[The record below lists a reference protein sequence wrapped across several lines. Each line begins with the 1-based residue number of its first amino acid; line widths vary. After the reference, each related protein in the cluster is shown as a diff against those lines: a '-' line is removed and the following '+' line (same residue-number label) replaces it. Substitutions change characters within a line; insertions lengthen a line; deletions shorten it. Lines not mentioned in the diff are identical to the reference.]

1 MIFLGNTF
9 HGGENASYP
18 PAVDTKKITEVQL
31 SDGTYNHLV
40 LTSDASM
47 EVRDISDEWDY
58 NTKINAT
65 FDANFDAGNTGFS
78 LRNTDYVVIKRREVG
93 STHWVI
99 IYAKE
104 IHTVAD
110 FDISFTDKYARSK
123 TEYQYCVSSY
133 TNGIENSFILDNV
146 YSEFDGY
153 YIADKDCLFGT
164 IYDVDGCDTSKNM
177 ANQVIRLLNSKYA
190 SVVSNSDINY
200 ESGSVTGSFIRM
212 DEVTGEVRPDDGLRY
227 RSSLKNRLVSKKP
240 LILKIQDGRIWMIKV
255 TVSPTESMTGQQ
267 DLRSINFE
275 WAEVGD
281 VEDMQSLFENGLSDV
296 DAKWWTS

>member
-240 LILKIQDGRIWMIKV
+240 LILKIHDGRIWMIKV
-255 TVSPTESMTGQQ
+255 TGAPTDSMTGHQ

>member
-1 MIFLGNTF
+1 
-9 HGGENASYP
+9 
-18 PAVDTKKITEVQL
+18 
-31 SDGTYNHLV
+31 
-40 LTSDASM
+40 M
-47 EVRDISDEWDY
+47 EVGDISDEWDY

-240 LILKIQDGRIWMIKV
+240 LILKIHDGRIWMIKV
-255 TVSPTESMTGQQ
+255 TGAPTDSMNGHQ

>member
-1 MIFLGNTF
+1 MIFLGNAF
-9 HGGENASYP
+9 HGGANASYP
-18 PAVDTKKITEVQL
+18 PAVDLAKITEIRL
-31 SDGTYNHLV
+31 FDGTYNHLV
-40 LTSDASM
+40 LTSDAGM
-47 EVRDISDEWDY
+47 EVSDISDEWDY
-58 NTKINAT
+58 NTKINAP
-65 FDANFDAGNTGFS
+65 FDKNFDAGNTGFS

-93 STHWVI
+93 STGWVI

-110 FDISFTDKYARSK
+110 FDISFTDKYARSQ

-177 ANQVIRLLNSKYA
+177 ANQIIRLLNSRYV

-200 ESGSVTGSFIRM
+200 ESGSVTGSFIQM
-212 DEVTGEVRPDDGLRY
+212 DEKTGEVRPSDGLRY
-227 RSSLKNRLVSKKP
+227 RSNLKDRLVSKKP
-240 LILKIQDGRIWMIKV
+240 LILKIHDGRIWMIKV
-255 TVSPTESMTGQQ
+255 TGSPTDSQNGHR

-275 WAEVGD
+275 WTEVGD
-281 VEDMQSLFENGLSDV
+281 INDMKSLYENGLSDV

>member
-40 LTSDASM
+40 LTSDAAM
-47 EVRDISDEWDY
+47 EVGDISDEWDY

-240 LILKIQDGRIWMIKV
+240 LILKIHDGRIWMIKV
-255 TVSPTESMTGQQ
+255 TGAPTDSMNGHQ

>member
-47 EVRDISDEWDY
+47 EVGDISDEWDY

-177 ANQVIRLLNSKYA
+177 ANQVIRLLNRKYA

-227 RSSLKNRLVSKKP
+227 RSSLKNRLVNKKP
-240 LILKIQDGRIWMIKV
+240 LILKIHDGRIWMIKV
-255 TVSPTESMTGQQ
+255 TGAPTDSMNGHQ